1 MTDVKASKFALS
13 NLNQVFERWVERI
26 QKFQERTDETFN
38 LITSICELE
47 PLLIHLN
54 LSLADDAI
62 ADAEHVLR
70 EAETKFLHML
80 GACDGNESLEN
91 YKAAIRCA
99 QRLNEIRE
107 QIRARKTV
115 IYASSTTSAAIP
127 SV

>member
-1 MTDVKASKFALS
+1 MTDVNASNFALS

-26 QKFQERTDETFN
+26 QKFHEITDATFN
-38 LITSICELE
+38 LIKSICELE

-54 LSLADDAI
+54 LSLANDDAI
-62 ADAEHVLR
+62 ADAEQILR

-91 YKAAIRCA
+91 YKASMRCA
-99 QRLNEIRE
+99 QRLNGISE
-107 QIRARKTV
+107 QIRTRKKV
-115 IYASSTTSAAIP
+115 IYASATTAIP